1 VCPARS
7 ECPVQSATHSESLV
21 QSHSLIPDNPRPS
34 RVHPNRVVR
43 PLYCQKVSVTP
54 LRLTVCNRKKK
65 EVKKEEEER
74 RKESSN
80 TSYTCFECYFS
91 SPAPVAS
98 EL

>member
-1 VCPARS
+1 
-7 ECPVQSATHSESLV
+7 
-21 QSHSLIPDNPRPS
+21 
-34 RVHPNRVVR
+34 
-43 PLYCQKVSVTP
+43 VTP